1 MSKVLITGAAGFLG
15 LQVSRRL
22 LESDHEV
29 YLIDNLQRGVQD
41 SEFAE
46 VLSHASA
53 QFIQLDLTHPT
64 ALNVLDGDFD
74 QVYHFAA
81 MLGVERVLKAPY
93 EVLSTNASSM
103 QNVLDWA
110 RGLENLRRFVFS
122 STSEIYAG
130 TRSHY
135 AMPVPTPETV
145 HITLESVEKPRTSYA
160 LSKAYGEALL
170 HASGLPLTILRYHNI
185 YGPRMGFD
193 HVIPQITGK
202 IINNSVVSVPSA
214 DHTRAFCFIEDAVTQ
229 TIAAANSENTVGVT
243 LNVGNSSE
251 EIRIEDLV
259 RKIAKALKHEIS
271 IIAEPATEG
280 SPDRRCPDTSRM
292 TELTGVSA
300 QISLD
305 EGLERTCAWYLPH
318 YSKASLA

>member
-1 MSKVLITGAAGFLG
+1 MSKILITGAAGFLG

-22 LESDHEV
+22 LAQGHEV
-29 YLIDNLQRGVQD
+29 HLIDNMQRGVLD
-41 SEFAE
+41 SEFSE
-46 VLSHASA
+46 VLAHGSA
-53 QFIQLDLTHPT
+53 HFIELDLTEP
-64 ALNVLDGDFD
+64 ASLDQLDRDFD
-74 QVYHFAA
+74 QIYHFAA

-93 EVLSTNASSM
+93 EVLTLNASSM
-103 QNVLDWA
+103 QNVLNWA
-110 RGLENLRRFVFS
+110 RKLSGLKRFIFS

-135 AMPVPTPETV
+135 SIPVPTPESV
-145 HITLESVEKPRTSYA
+145 NITLESVEKPRTSYA

-193 HVIPQITGK
+193 HVIPQIIGK
-202 IINNSVVSVPSA
+202 IIDHSEVSVPSA

-229 TIAAANSENTVGVT
+229 TIAAANAENTIGIT

-259 RKIAKALKHEIS
+259 RKIADALKMEIT
-271 IIAEPATEG
+271 INPEPATEG
-280 SPDRRCPDTSRM
+280 SPDRRCPDTSKM
-292 TELTGVSA
+292 TALVGIKAQVS
-300 QISLD
+300 LE
-305 EGLERTCAWYLPH
+305 EGLKRTCEWYLPH
-318 YSKASLA
+318 YLKEDLD